1 MIVTGTP
8 QDEMEH
14 ILKAIDLESPF
25 SKVFGAPHTKP
36 KVLAQM
42 LAETKMEPEECLMIG
57 DSMTDHDAAVENQ
70 VRSCCVRM
78 RKIGSTLLFLT
89 DQKCPTSC
97 IGFIDCF
104 TTF

>member
-1 MIVTGTP
+1 
-8 QDEMEH
+8 MEH

-70 VRSCCVRM
+70 VPF
-78 RKIGSTLLFLT
+78 LLRENEENREHFAFFDGPKVPNFLHWLR
-89 DQKCPTSC
+89 
-97 IGFIDCF
+97 
-104 TTF
+104 